1 MPTAHCPACGN
12 DTTVGKFCGAC
23 GAQQSVG
30 RTGRLRLG
38 AYAAAPAQRVLSPR
52 LTTSLFPQLPP
63 RSRSRFGAGLV
74 VLAATLAGFAVLR
87 WQAPMIATIAFGLP
101 ILFLLY
107 VREVGLRLRDTVVA
121 TAVGLALGVAWAVI
135 VGPIVAEAYS
145 AALGAQTD
153 VGHVLISGVV
163 IPVSEALLMLVPAVV
178 VRVMDRSGRGP
189 LDGFA
194 VGALGATVF
203 NAGSAITLLAPQLAT
218 GVTTHDQS
226 VASLLAEA
234 IVEGAAWPLASLAT
248 GGIFGIALWTTL
260 SGNASRRRWRSVMV
274 AAGVVLV
281 VVTAMGLVDVAPL
294 PLRVYVAV
302 QLLIAVSA
310 VLVLRMGI
318 AGALLHEAHDTDGV
332 DGQLRCPECDHVV
345 AHTPFCT
352 DCGVALHA
360 KSGAARAATYP
371 SVLGPLAAGLGVV
384 VAAGVVAATLITPAA
399 KAYVCPPDCGR
410 PPLGTPVETNPRFSG
425 DEGAFSVAYP
435 GEGSAY
441 EVTFDPPGMNGV
453 ELRYTGGDTGT
464 LRLFG
469 EPARDRTPK
478 QIVQQ
483 ILAAKYPQAT
493 VSYEIPNASVGY
505 QPGYGVVAD
514 VYSRD
519 AAASRTR
526 LRVIVM
532 AAVKHDYALIAA
544 AVGPYHEFS
553 PDYGTGHPS
562 GANLELAMDMG
573 KYVNSFRWA
582 GDRHGRRP

>member
-1 MPTAHCPACGN
+1 
-12 DTTVGKFCGAC
+12 
-23 GAQQSVG
+23 
-30 RTGRLRLG
+30 
-38 AYAAAPAQRVLSPR
+38 
-52 LTTSLFPQLPP
+52 
-63 RSRSRFGAGLV
+63 
-74 VLAATLAGFAVLR
+74 
-87 WQAPMIATIAFGLP
+87 MIAAIAFGVP

-107 VREVGLRLRDTVVA
+107 ARATRLRLRDIVVA
-121 TAVGLALGVAWAVI
+121 TVVGLALGVAFGVI
-135 VGPIVAEAYS
+135 IGPIVAQAYS

-153 VGHVLISGVV
+153 LGHVLISGVAV
-163 IPVSEALLMLVPAVV
+163 PISEVLLMVVPAAV
-178 VRVMDRSGRGP
+178 VRVMNRSSRGP

-194 VGALGATVF
+194 VGGLGATLF
-203 NAGSAITLLAPQLAT
+203 NGGTAIALLAPQLAL

-226 VASLLAEA
+226 VASLLVEA
-234 IVEGAAWPLASLAT
+234 VVEGLAWPLASLAT
-248 GGIFGIALWTTL
+248 GGIFGIALWIPL
-260 SGNASRRRWRSVMV
+260 SGNVSRPQRRTVMV
-274 AAGVVLV
+274 AAGVIVAVLI
-281 VVTAMGLVDVAPL
+281 AMGLVDIAPL
-294 PLRVYVAV
+294 PLRVYVV
-302 QLLIAVSA
+302 LQLLLALSA
-310 VLVLRMGI
+310 VLVLRIGI
-318 AGALLHEAHDTDGV
+318 AGALLHEAHHADGG

-345 AHTPFCT
+345 AHTQFCT

-360 KSGAARAATYP
+360 KSEDARTSTYP
-371 SVLGPLAAGLGVV
+371 GVLAPLAAGLGVV
-384 VAAGVVAATLITPAA
+384 VAAGVGASLLLTPVTR
-399 KAYVCPPDCGR
+399 AYVCPPDCGR

-425 DEGAFSVAYP
+425 DDGAFSVAYP

-441 EVTFDPPGMNGV
+441 EATFDPPGMKGV
-453 ELRYTGGDTGT
+453 ELKYTGGDTGT

-483 ILAAKYPQAT
+483 ILARNYPQAT

-519 AAASRTR
+519 SAASRAR

-532 AAVKHDYALIAA
+532 AAVKHDYALVAA

>member
-1 MPTAHCPACGN
+1 MPTAHCPACAD
-12 DTTVGKFCGAC
+12 DTTVGTFCAEC

-30 RTGRLRLG
+30 RTGHFRLG
-38 AYAAAPAQRVLSPR
+38 AYAAAPAQRVLTPR

-63 RSRSRFGAGLV
+63 RSRSRFGVGLLIV
-74 VLAATLAGFAVLR
+74 TATLACFAVLR
-87 WQAPMIATIAFGLP
+87 WQAPMIAAIVFGLP

-107 VREVGLRLRDTVVA
+107 VREIGLRLRDIVVA
-121 TAVGLALGVAWAVI
+121 TAVGLALGVAFGVI
-135 VGPIVAEAYS
+135 IGPIVAEAYS

-153 VGHVLISGVV
+153 IGHILISGVA
-163 IPVSEALLMLVPAVV
+163 IPICEALLMVVPALV
-178 VRVMDRSGRGP
+178 VRVLDRSSRRP
-189 LDGFA
+189 LEGFA

-203 NAGSAITLLAPQLAT
+203 NGGTAITLLAPQLAM
-218 GVTTHDQS
+218 GVTSHDQS
-226 VASLLAEA
+226 VVSLLAEA
-234 IVEGAAWPLASLAT
+234 TVEGLAWPLASLAT
-248 GGIFGIALWTTL
+248 GGIFGIALWTPL
-260 SGNASRRRWRSVMV
+260 SGNASRRHRRIVMLAV
-274 AAGVVLV
+274 GVVLV
-281 VVTAMGLVDVAPL
+281 VVTAMGLADIAPL
-294 PLRVYVAV
+294 SLRVYMAV

-310 VLVLRMGI
+310 VLVLRMAI
-318 AGALLHEAHDTDGV
+318 AGALLHEAPDADGV
-332 DGQLRCPECDHVV
+332 DAELRCPECDHVV
-345 AHTPFCT
+345 AHARFCT
-352 DCGVALHA
+352 DCGVALRA
-360 KSGAARAATYP
+360 KSVDARPATYP
-371 SVLGPLAAGLGVV
+371 RVLGWLAAGLGVV
-384 VAAGVVAATLITPAA
+384 VAAGVGAAVLITPAT

-425 DEGAFSVAYP
+425 DSGAFSVAYP

-441 EVTFDPPGMNGV
+441 EVTFDPPGMSGV

-469 EPARDRTPK
+469 EPAHDRTAK

-483 ILAAKYPQAT
+483 ILASKYPQAT

-514 VYSRD
+514 VYTRD
-519 AAASRTR
+519 SAASRTR
-526 LRVIVM
+526 MRVIVM

-544 AVGPYHEFS
+544 AVGPYHAFS
-553 PDYGTGHPS
+553 ADYGTGHPS

>member
-1 MPTAHCPACGN
+1 M
-12 DTTVGKFCGAC
+12 
-23 GAQQSVG
+23 
-30 RTGRLRLG
+30 
-38 AYAAAPAQRVLSPR
+38 
-52 LTTSLFPQLPP
+52 
-63 RSRSRFGAGLV
+63 
-74 VLAATLAGFAVLR
+74 VLASTLAAFAVLR
-87 WQAPMIATIAFGLP
+87 WQAPMIATVAFGLP

-107 VREVGLRLRDTVVA
+107 VRETGLRLRDIVVA
-121 TAVGLALGVAWAVI
+121 TSVGLVSGAGFGVI
-135 VGPIVAEAYS
+135 VGPIVAQAYT

-153 VGHVLISGVV
+153 VGHVLISGVA
-163 IPVSEALLMLVPAVV
+163 IPIGEALLMVVPAVV
-178 VRVMDRSGRGP
+178 VRMMDRSNRRP

-194 VGALGATVF
+194 VGALGATF
-203 NAGSAITLLAPQLAT
+203 SNGGSAIALLVPQLAV

-234 IVEGAAWPLASLAT
+234 VVEGFAWPVASLAT
-248 GGIFGIALWTTL
+248 GGVFGIALWTPL
-260 SGNASRRRWRSVMV
+260 SGKASRRHRRIVAV
-274 AAGVVLV
+274 AAVIVLV
-281 VVTAMGLVDVAPL
+281 VVTAMGLVDIAPL
-294 PLRVYVAV
+294 AGRVYITA
-302 QLLIAVSA
+302 QLLIALSA
-310 VLVLRMGI
+310 VLVLRMAI
-318 AGALLHEAHDTDGV
+318 AGALLHEAHDTDRV
-332 DGQLRCPECDHVV
+332 DGQLPCPECDHVV

-360 KSGAARAATYP
+360 KSADARAATYP
-371 SVLGPLAAGLGVV
+371 GVLGPLAAGLGVV
-384 VAAGVVAATLITPAA
+384 VAAGVVAAVLISPAG

-410 PPLGTPVETNPRFSG
+410 PPLGTPVETNPRFSA
-425 DEGAFSVAYP
+425 DNGAFSVAYP

-441 EVTFDPPGMNGV
+441 EVTFNPPGLNGV
-453 ELRYTGGDTGT
+453 ELKYVGGDTGT

-469 EPARDRTPK
+469 EPALERTPK

-519 AAASRTR
+519 SSATRTR
-526 LRVIVM
+526 LRVIVI

>member
-1 MPTAHCPACGN
+1 M
-12 DTTVGKFCGAC
+12 V
-23 GAQQSVG
+23 
-30 RTGRLRLG
+30 
-38 AYAAAPAQRVLSPR
+38 
-52 LTTSLFPQLPP
+52 
-63 RSRSRFGAGLV
+63 
-74 VLAATLAGFAVLR
+74 
-87 WQAPMIATIAFGLP
+87 
-101 ILFLLY
+101 
-107 VREVGLRLRDTVVA
+107 
-121 TAVGLALGVAWAVI
+121 
-135 VGPIVAEAYS
+135 
-145 AALGAQTD
+145 
-153 VGHVLISGVV
+153 
-163 IPVSEALLMLVPAVV
+163 VPAVV
-178 VRVMDRSGRGP
+178 VRVMDRSTRGP

-203 NAGSAITLLAPQLAT
+203 NAGTAIVLLVPQLAM
-218 GVTTHDQS
+218 GVITHDQS
-226 VASLLAEA
+226 VTSLLAEA

-248 GGIFGIALWTTL
+248 GGIFGLALWTPL
-260 SGNASRRRWRSVMV
+260 SGNASRRHRRAVLLAV
-274 AAGVVLV
+274 GVVLV
-281 VVTAMGLVDVAPL
+281 VVTAMGLVDIAPL
-294 PLRVYVAV
+294 TLRVYLAL

-310 VLVLRMGI
+310 VVALRIGI
-318 AGALLHEAHDTDGV
+318 AGALLHEAHDDDGA
-332 DGQLRCPECDHVV
+332 DGQLRCLECDHVV
-345 AHTPFCT
+345 ANTPFCT

-360 KSGAARAATYP
+360 RSGDARAASYP
-371 SVLGPLAAGLGVV
+371 GVLGPLVAALAAV
-384 VAAGVVAATLITPAA
+384 VAAGVGTAVLITPAA

-425 DEGAFSVAYP
+425 DNGAFSVAYP

-441 EVTFDPPGMNGV
+441 EVTFDPPGMQGV
-453 ELRYTGGDTGT
+453 ELKYTGGDTGI

-483 ILAAKYPQAT
+483 ILAAKYPEAT

-514 VYSRD
+514 LYSRD
-519 AAASRTR
+519 SAASRTR

-532 AAVKHDYALIAA
+532 AAVKHDYALVAT

>member
-1 MPTAHCPACGN
+1 M
-12 DTTVGKFCGAC
+12 C

-30 RTGRLRLG
+30 RTGGFRLG
-38 AYAAAPAQRVLSPR
+38 AYAAAPAQRVLVPW

-63 RSRSRFGAGLV
+63 RSRRRFGAGLL
-74 VLAATLAGFAVLR
+74 VLVATLAGFAALR
-87 WQAPMIATIAFGLP
+87 WQAAMIATTTLGLP

-107 VREVGLRLRDTVVA
+107 VREIRLRLRDVLVA
-121 TAVGLALGVAWAVI
+121 TFVGLALGVAFGAI

-145 AALGAQTD
+145 AALGAQTQ
-153 VGHVLISGVV
+153 VEHILISGVA
-163 IPVSEALLMLVPAVV
+163 IPIGEALLMVVPAVV
-178 VRVMDRSGRGP
+178 VRAMDRSLRGP

-203 NAGSAITLLAPQLAT
+203 NGGTAIALLAPQLAM
-218 GVTTHDQS
+218 GVTSHDQS

-234 IVEGAAWPLASLAT
+234 IIEGIAWPLASLAT
-248 GGIFGIALWTTL
+248 GGIFGIALWTPL
-260 SGNASRRRWRSVMV
+260 FGDASRRHRRSIAI
-274 AAGVVLV
+274 AAAVVLV
-281 VVTAMGLVDVAPL
+281 VITAMGMVDIAPI
-294 PLRVYVAV
+294 PLRVYLAMQV
-302 QLLIAVSA
+302 LIALAA
-310 VLVLRMGI
+310 VLALRIGI
-318 AGALLHEAHDTDGV
+318 AGALLHESHDDDGTDG
-332 DGQLRCPECDHVV
+332 QTHCPECDHNV
-345 AHTPFCT
+345 AHVPFCT

-360 KSGAARAATYP
+360 KTGEFRSASYP
-371 SVLGPLAAGLGVV
+371 GVLGPLAAALAAV
-384 VAAGVVAATLITPAA
+384 VAAGVGTSVLITPAT

-425 DEGAFSVAYP
+425 DNGAFSVAYP

-441 EVTFDPPGMNGV
+441 EVTFDPPGMTGV
-453 ELRYTGGDTGT
+453 ELKYTGGDTGI

-469 EPARDRTPK
+469 EPAHDRTPK
-478 QIVQQ
+478 QIVEQ
-483 ILAAKYPQAT
+483 ILASKYPEAT

-514 VYSRD
+514 LYSRD
-519 AAASRTR
+519 SAASRAR

-532 AAVKHDYALIAA
+532 AAVKHDYALVAT
-544 AVGPYHEFS
+544 AVGPYHQFS

-573 KYVNSFRWA
+573 KYVNSFRWN

>member
-1 MPTAHCPACGN
+1 LPTAHCSACGN
-12 DTTVGKFCGAC
+12 DTTVGLFCGAC

-30 RTGRLRLG
+30 RTSELRLG
-38 AYAAAPAQRVLSPR
+38 AYAAAPAQRVLAPR

-63 RSRSRFGAGLV
+63 RSRSRFGVGLV
-74 VLAATLAGFAVLR
+74 ILTVTLAGFAVLR
-87 WQAPMIATIAFGLP
+87 WQAPMIATVAFGLP

-107 VREVGLRLRDTVVA
+107 VREIGLRWRDIVVA
-121 TAVGLALGVAWAVI
+121 TAVGLGLGVAFGVI
-135 VGPIVAEAYS
+135 IGPIVTEAYI
-145 AALGAQTD
+145 AALGAQVD
-153 VGHVLISGVV
+153 VGHILISGVA
-163 IPVSEALLMLVPAVV
+163 IPISEALLMVVPAVV
-178 VRVMDRSGRGP
+178 VRLMDRSSRRP

-203 NAGSAITLLAPQLAT
+203 NGSATIALLAPQLAM
-218 GVTTHDQS
+218 GVTAHDQS

-234 IVEGAAWPLASLAT
+234 IVEGLAWPLASLAT
-248 GGIFGIALWTTL
+248 GGILGIVLWNPL
-260 SGNASRRRWRSVMV
+260 FSNASRRPRRSGIV
-274 AAGVVLV
+274 AAAAVLV
-281 VVTAMGLVDVAPL
+281 VVTAMGLADIAPL
-294 PLRVYVAV
+294 SLRVYTAV
-302 QLLIAVSA
+302 QLLLAMSA
-310 VLVLRMGI
+310 VVILRMAI
-318 AGALLHEAHDTDGV
+318 AGALLHEAPDTDGV

-345 AHTPFCT
+345 ATAPFCT

-360 KSGAARAATYP
+360 KSADTRAATYP
-371 SVLGPLAAGLGVV
+371 GVLGPLVAGLGVV
-384 VAAGVVAATLITPAA
+384 VAAGVLTAVLITPAT

-425 DEGAFSVAYP
+425 DSGAFSVAYP

-441 EVTFDPPGMNGV
+441 DVTFDPPGMNGI
-453 ELRYTGGDTGT
+453 ELKYTGGDTGT

-483 ILAAKYPQAT
+483 ILASKYPQAT
-493 VSYEIPNASVGY
+493 ISYEIPNASVGY

-514 VYSRD
+514 LYTRD
-519 AAASRTR
+519 SAASRAR

-532 AAVKHDYALIAA
+532 VAVKHDYALIAA

-562 GANLELAMDMG
+562 GANLELAMDMA
-573 KYVNSFRWA
+573 KYINSFRWA
-582 GDRHGRRP
+582 GHRHGRRP

>member
-1 MPTAHCPACGN
+1 
-12 DTTVGKFCGAC
+12 
-23 GAQQSVG
+23 
-30 RTGRLRLG
+30 
-38 AYAAAPAQRVLSPR
+38 VLTPR
-52 LTTSLFPQLPP
+52 LTTSLFPQLPR
-63 RSRSRFGAGLV
+63 RSRRRFGAGLV
-74 VLAATLAGFAVLR
+74 VVAATLAGFAMLR
-87 WQAPMIATIAFGLP
+87 WQAPMIATAAFGLP

-107 VREVGLRLRDTVVA
+107 VREIRLRLRDIVVA
-121 TAVGLALGVAWAVI
+121 TVVGLALGVGWAVI
-135 VGPIVAEAYS
+135 VGPIVAQAYS

-163 IPVSEALLMLVPAVV
+163 IPISEAVLMVVPALV
-178 VRVMDRSGRGP
+178 VRVMDRSSRGP

-203 NAGSAITLLAPQLAT
+203 NGGSAFTLLAPQLAM
-218 GVTTHDQS
+218 GVISHDQS
-226 VASLLAEA
+226 VTSLFAEA
-234 IVEGAAWPLASLAT
+234 IVEGIAWPLASLAT
-248 GGIFGIALWTTL
+248 GGIFGIALWTPL
-260 SGNASRRRWRSVMV
+260 SGNASRRHRGSVMV

-281 VVTAMGLVDVAPL
+281 IVTAMGLADIAPL
-294 PLRVYVAV
+294 PLRTYIAV

-310 VLVLRMGI
+310 VLALRIGI
-318 AGALLHEAHDTDGV
+318 AGALLREAHDADGV
-332 DGQLRCPECDHVV
+332 DGQLRCAECDHVV
-345 AHTPFCT
+345 AHTAFCT
-352 DCGVALHA
+352 DCGVAIHP
-360 KSGAARAATYP
+360 KSGDARTATYP
-371 SVLGPLAAGLGVV
+371 GVLGPLAAGLGAA
-384 VAAGVVAATLITPAA
+384 VAAGVVAAVLITPAT

-410 PPLGTPVETNPRFSG
+410 PPLGIPVETNPRFSG
-425 DEGAFSVAYP
+425 DNGAFSVAYP
-435 GEGSAY
+435 AEGSAY
-441 EVTFDPPGMNGV
+441 EVTFDPPGLNGV
-453 ELRYTGGDTGT
+453 ELKYIGGDTGT

-483 ILAAKYPQAT
+483 VLGSKYPQAT

-519 AAASRTR
+519 SAASHTR

>member
-1 MPTAHCPACGN
+1 MPTAPCPACGN
-12 DTTVGKFCGAC
+12 DTTVGTFCGAC
-23 GAQQSVG
+23 GTQQSVG

-38 AYAAAPAQRVLSPR
+38 AYAAAPAQRVLTPR

-63 RSRSRFGAGLV
+63 RSRSRFGVGLL
-74 VLAATLAGFAVLR
+74 VLAAASVGFAVLR
-87 WQAPMIATIAFGLP
+87 WQAAMIATVAFGLP

-107 VREVGLRLRDTVVA
+107 VREIRLRLRDIVVA
-121 TAVGLALGVAWAVI
+121 TIVGLALGVAFGVVI
-135 VGPIVAEAYS
+135 GPIVADAYS

-153 VGHVLISGVV
+153 IGHVLISGVA
-163 IPVSEALLMLVPAVV
+163 IPISEALLMVAPAVV
-178 VRVMDRSGRGP
+178 VWVMDRSSRGP

-203 NAGSAITLLAPQLAT
+203 NAGTAIALLAPQLAM

-226 VASLLAEA
+226 VSSLLAEA
-234 IVEGAAWPLASLAT
+234 IVEGVAWPLASLAT
-248 GGIFGIALWTTL
+248 GGIFGIALWTRL
-260 SGNASRRRWRSVMV
+260 SGNASRRHRRSVVV

-281 VVTAMGLVDVAPL
+281 VMTAMGLVDIAPL
-294 PLRVYVAV
+294 PLRVYIAL
-302 QLLIAVSA
+302 QLLIALSA
-310 VLVLRMGI
+310 VLALRIGI
-318 AGALLHEAHDTDGV
+318 AGALLHEARDADGA
-332 DGQLRCPECDHVV
+332 DGQLRCPECDHDV
-345 AHTPFCT
+345 AHAPFCT
-352 DCGVALHA
+352 GCGVALHS
-360 KSGAARAATYP
+360 KSGDARGATYRR
-371 SVLGPLAAGLGVV
+371 VLGPLAAGVGVV
-384 VAAGVVAATLITPAA
+384 VAAAVGAAMLITPDT

-425 DEGAFSVAYP
+425 DNGAFSVAYP

-441 EVTFDPPGMNGV
+441 EVTFDPPGMTGV
-453 ELRYTGGDTGT
+453 ELKYTGGDTGT

-483 ILAAKYPQAT
+483 ILARKYPQAT

-519 AAASRTR
+519 SAASHTR

-532 AAVKHDYALIAA
+532 AAVKHDYALVAA
-544 AVGPYHEFS
+544 AVGPYHQFS

-582 GDRHGRRP
+582 GDRYGRRP

>member
-1 MPTAHCPACGN
+1 LPTALCPACGN
-12 DTTVGKFCGAC
+12 DTTVETFCGAC

-38 AYAAAPAQRVLSPR
+38 AYAAAPAQRVLTPR

-63 RSRSRFGAGLV
+63 RARSRFGVGLL
-74 VLAATLAGFAVLR
+74 VLAAALAGFAVLR
-87 WQAPMIATIAFGLP
+87 WQAAMVATAALGLSL
-101 ILFLLY
+101 LFLLY
-107 VREVGLRLRDTVVA
+107 VRLIRLRLRDIVVA
-121 TAVGLALGVAWAVI
+121 TVVGLGLGVAFGVV

-153 VGHVLISGVV
+153 VGHVLISGVA
-163 IPVSEALLMLVPAVV
+163 IPISEALLMVVPAVV
-178 VRVMDRSGRGP
+178 VRVMDRSSRSP

-203 NAGSAITLLAPQLAT
+203 NAGAAVALLAPQLAM

-226 VASLLAEA
+226 AVSLLAEA
-234 IVEGAAWPLASLAT
+234 IVEGFAWPLASLAT
-248 GGIFGIALWTTL
+248 GGIVGIALWAPL
-260 SGNASRRRWRSVMV
+260 SGNASRRHRRSVMA

-281 VVTAMGLVDVAPL
+281 VVTAMGLVDIAPL
-294 PLRVYVAV
+294 SLRVYIVL

-310 VLVLRMGI
+310 VLALRIGI
-318 AGALLHEAHDTDGV
+318 AGALLHQAHDGDGA
-332 DGQLRCPECDHVV
+332 DGQLRCPECDHDV

-352 DCGVALHA
+352 DCGVAIDA
-360 KSGAARAATYP
+360 KSGKARAATFP
-371 SVLGPLAAGLGVV
+371 RVLGPLAAGLGVA
-384 VAAGVVAATLITPAA
+384 VAAAVAVAMLITPAT

-425 DEGAFSVAYP
+425 DNGAFSVAYP

-441 EVTFDPPGMNGV
+441 EVIFDPPGMTGV
-453 ELRYTGGDTGT
+453 ELKYTGGDTGI

-483 ILAAKYPQAT
+483 ILAGKYPQAT
-493 VSYEIPNASVGY
+493 VSYEIPNAAVGY

-532 AAVKHDYALIAA
+532 AAVKHDYALVAA

>member
-1 MPTAHCPACGN
+1 
-12 DTTVGKFCGAC
+12 
-23 GAQQSVG
+23 
-30 RTGRLRLG
+30 
-38 AYAAAPAQRVLSPR
+38 VLTPR

-63 RSRSRFGAGLV
+63 RSRSRFGAGLL
-74 VLAATLAGFAVLR
+74 VLAAALAGFAVLR
-87 WQAPMIATIAFGLP
+87 WQAAMIATIAFGLP

-107 VREVGLRLRDTVVA
+107 VREIGLRVRDIVVA
-121 TAVGLALGVAWAVI
+121 TVVGLASGVAFGAI

-153 VGHVLISGVV
+153 VGHVLISGVA
-163 IPVSEALLMLVPAVV
+163 IPVSEALLMVVPVVV
-178 VRVMDRSGRGP
+178 VRVLDRSTRGP
-189 LDGFA
+189 LYGFA

-203 NAGSAITLLAPQLAT
+203 NAGTAIALLAPQLAL
-218 GVTTHDQS
+218 GVATHDQS
-226 VASLLAEA
+226 VTSLLAEA
-234 IVEGAAWPLASLAT
+234 IVEGVAWPLASLAT
-248 GGIFGIALWTTL
+248 GGIFGIALWKSL
-260 SGNASRRRWRSVMV
+260 SDNASWRHRR
-274 AAGVVLV
+274 GVLIAVGVLLV
-281 VVTAMGLVDVAPL
+281 VVTAMGLVDIAPL
-294 PLRVYVAV
+294 TLRVYLTL
-302 QLLIAVSA
+302 QLLIAASA
-310 VLVLRMGI
+310 VLALRIGI
-318 AGALLHEAHDTDGV
+318 AGALLHEAHDDDGA

-360 KSGAARAATYP
+360 KSGDARAATYP
-371 SVLGPLAAGLGVV
+371 GVLGPFVVGLGAA
-384 VAAGVVAATLITPAA
+384 VAAGVVASVVFTPAT

-425 DEGAFSVAYP
+425 DSGAFSVAYP

-441 EVTFDPPGMNGV
+441 EVTFDPPGMQGV
-453 ELRYTGGDTGT
+453 ELKYTGGDTGI

-469 EPARDRTPK
+469 EPARDRAPK

-483 ILAAKYPQAT
+483 LLAGKFPQAT
-493 VSYEIPNASVGY
+493 VSYEIPNAAVGY

-519 AAASRTR
+519 SAASRTR

-532 AAVKHDYALIAA
+532 AAVKHDYALVAV